1 MSRSLASSCRSPAR
15 SAGVMGPFGLPSAS
29 RTAASRF
36 LSGKTTSAGISPGVG
51 VFVGGTGVGVSVGS
65 SVGVIVRAGA

>member
-1 MSRSLASSCRSPAR
+1 
-15 SAGVMGPFGLPSAS
+15 MGPFGLPSAS